1 VVTPNGHALAVT
13 ADDFDAP
20 AQQLGT
26 VVLPGSYAPNRP
38 DYRHEVGRRVKR
50 AKLRRGNRHPT
61 ATSDDAA
68 DATGY
73 AIEADPQLR
82 QRLDAARRADRV
94 RDEIE
99 SLERRAEHRDASLGR
114 EFDGV
119 LEILTERG
127 YVDAERWQLSD
138 RGVGLSNLFHECDLL
153 VCEAM
158 FDGLFDGL
166 DAASLAGLVSCFVY
180 EHRSPDD
187 PPRPW
192 VPDADVRDRWG
203 RVARLSERLAADE
216 LRRGLSEHRAPDP
229 GFLAVAF
236 AWVGGEGF
244 AELVAEEEL
253 TGGDFVRT
261 TKQLIDL
268 LGQIAQ
274 TAPAAETRAAARHA
288 ADAAR
293 RGVVADSSVVGQ

>member
-1 VVTPNGHALAVT
+1 
-13 ADDFDAP
+13 
-20 AQQLGT
+20 
-26 VVLPGSYAPNRP
+26 
-38 DYRHEVGRRVKR
+38 
-50 AKLRRGNRHPT
+50 
-61 ATSDDAA
+61 
-68 DATGY
+68 
-73 AIEADPQLR
+73 
-82 QRLDAARRADRV
+82 V

-192 VPDADVRDRWG
+192 FPDADVRDRWG

-288 ADAAR
+288 ADEAR